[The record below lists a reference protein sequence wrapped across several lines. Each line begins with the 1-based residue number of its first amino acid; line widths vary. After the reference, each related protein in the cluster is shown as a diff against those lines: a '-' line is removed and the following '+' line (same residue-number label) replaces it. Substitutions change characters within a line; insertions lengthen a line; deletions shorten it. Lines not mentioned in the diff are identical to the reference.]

1 MGDRAVRRVEPG
13 SEFKSNCAPPS
24 LCDLVKSLSLSVGQY
39 SGIIVVSTY
48 TVIGSIKAMRTCKVF
63 S

>member
-24 LCDLVKSLSLSVGQY
+24 FCDLVKSLSLSVGQY
-39 SGIIVVSTY
+39 SWDNS
-48 TVIGSIKAMRTCKVF
+48 SIYLYGYWEDESNENM
-63 S
+63 

>member
-39 SGIIVVSTY
+39 SWDNS
-48 TVIGSIKAMRTCKVF
+48 SIYLYGYWEDESNENM
-63 S
+63 